1 MGAGGLGTYIFSFQ
15 RFDEMKCLFNN
26 AIEMLPMRNVT
37 TGREHYFIFV
47 EGGWRV
53 IYDRVFTSNGII
65 INISLASLGRSK
77 LVGSISIFTHLLERN
92 QNMDKSPRNCI
103 EKCFKTR
110 VKVQSRYLIFVDDT
124 HHIK

>member
-1 MGAGGLGTYIFSFQ
+1 M
-15 RFDEMKCLFNN
+15 
-26 AIEMLPMRNVT
+26 
-37 TGREHYFIFV
+37 
-47 EGGWRV
+47 

-110 VKVQSRYLIFVDDT
+110 VKVQSRYLILLDDT
-124 HHIK
+124 HNIK